1 MKFYALDLTSRDFLY
16 ILKLMLD
23 VNLIRKDPEKIK
35 KGIGAKNVDPN
46 LVDQFLMFDKEW
58 RELSK
63 KIDEARA
70 KLNALS
76 RKIAAPKRGA
86 AEGEPRQGREPR
98 SIEIERDEA
107 KLVKQE
113 LKDLEK
119 NFPDLENKRLAALK
133 ALPNLPLPDVP
144 IGKDETGNVVLREVG
159 EKWQMIF
166 SVKDYIELG
175 QKLDLID
182 TERAG
187 KVSGSRFGY
196 LKREAALLEF
206 SLVRLVVDLVTDEK
220 NIKKIIKE
228 QKLSIAPKPFIP
240 VIPPVLI
247 KPEAMAAMGYVER
260 GGEEIY
266 FIEKDQLYLVGT
278 SEQSIGPMH
287 MGETFDKKDLPVRY
301 LGFSTC
307 FRREAGSYGK
317 DTKGILRVHQFDKLE
332 MFTICTPET
341 SVEEHKLL
349 LAIEEKLMQMLE
361 LPYRVLNICSGD
373 LGDPAAA
380 KYDIEVWLPG
390 QQDGK
395 GQYRETHST
404 SNTTDYQARRLNVK
418 LRTSNIEH
426 RTDYVHMLNGTAF
439 AIGRILIAILENY
452 QTKEGTVRVPKALT
466 RYCGFKEIVLK

>member
-1 MKFYALDLTSRDFLY
+1 
-16 ILKLMLD
+16 MLD
-23 VNLIRKDPEKIK
+23 VNLIRKDPERIK
-35 KGIGAKNVDPN
+35 RGIAAKNVDPT
-46 LVDQFLMFDKEW
+46 LVDKFLTLDAEW
-58 RELSK
+58 RELVK

-76 RKIAAPKRGA
+76 KERKI
-86 AEGEPRQGREPR
+86 
-98 SIEIERDEA
+98 DEA
-107 KLVKQE
+107 KLVKQQ
-113 LKDLEK
+113 LKALGGGLS
-119 NFPDLENKRLAALK
+119 DLENRRLVALK
-133 ALPNLPLPDVP
+133 TLPNPPLPDVP
-144 IGKDETGNVVLREVG
+144 VGKDETANVVLREVG
-159 EKWQMIF
+159 KKPKF
-166 SVKDYIELG
+166 DFPVKSYIELG
-175 QKLDLID
+175 EKLDLID
-182 TERAG
+182 TQRAG

-196 LKREAALLEF
+196 LKHEAPLLEF
-206 SLVRLVVDLVTDEK
+206 ALVQMVLSFLTNEK
-220 NIKKIIKE
+220 NIKKIIIE
-228 QKLSIAPKPFIP
+228 QKLSITPKPFIP
-240 VIPPVLI
+240 VIPPVLV

-266 FIEKDQLYLVGT
+266 YIEKDRLYLVGT

-287 MGETFDKKDLPVRY
+287 MGETFLKNSLPHRHV
-301 LGFSTC
+301 GFSTC

-332 MFTICTPET
+332 MFINCAPET

-349 LAIEEKLMQMLE
+349 LAIEEKLMQILE

-390 QQDGK
+390 QNNGE

-418 LRTSNIEH
+418 LQTSNTEH

-452 QTKEGTVRVPKALT
+452 QTKDGTVKIPKIL
-466 RYCGFKEIVLK
+466 RKYVGLKEIKR